1 MMMMSVRKAAQRV
14 EQMNEGQR
22 NFIQGLIQ
30 KHGKTKLLLAT
41 GGGLGIGAG
50 AIALVNNKGQ
60 PVIVDAD
67 GQVIEEEDS
76 GGLTTAALLALGSG
90 AAAGSFWPFDDEAED
105 ERYRQLGID
114 YGIDSESYM
123 GDPSLVH
130 HRRFR

>member
-1 MMMMSVRKAAQRV
+1 MMMSVRKAAQRV

-30 KHGKTKLLLAT
+30 KHGKTKLLLA

-50 AIALVNNKGQ
+50 AIALVNNQGQ

-76 GGLTTAALLALGSG
+76 GGLTAAALLAL
-90 AAAGSFWPFDDEAED
+90 
-105 ERYRQLGID
+105 
-114 YGIDSESYM
+114 
-123 GDPSLVH
+123 
-130 HRRFR
+130 